1 MGPERLLKTELSL
14 DAPTEMEV
22 FELAGLRPWQ
32 HTLYLRSLSACK
44 GSQPCKDD
52 HEYDH
57 KIFFFLVN
65 AGMSSCSM
73 KLWMRFEKDLHDTIL
88 SDLKMTQC
96 TGSGSLTCLGLLRV
110 QQYSGY
116 HEFPKHSSKRNSCN
130 FLQTELIKTR
140 QKFNTDRPEIEGGS
154 KRLRLLY
161 DDAWRGVVALEA
173 RPLHKESHIAGHLG
187 LYRSNINTGHWY
199 RFATHA
205 SILITAI
212 AEEGRELVRSS

>member
-1 MGPERLLKTELSL
+1 MFQTAIKIVEQKIMIS
-14 DAPTEMEV
+14 V
-22 FELAGLRPWQ
+22 FF
-32 HTLYLRSLSACK
+32 S
-44 GSQPCKDD
+44 
-52 HEYDH
+52 EY
-57 KIFFFLVN
+57 
-65 AGMSSCSM
+65 
-73 KLWMRFEKDLHDTIL
+73 TIVINYNNV
-88 SDLKMTQC
+88 
-96 TGSGSLTCLGLLRV
+96 R
-110 QQYSGY
+110 Y
-116 HEFPKHSSKRNSCN
+116 HEFPKHSGKRNSYN
-130 FLQTELIKTR
+130 FLQPELIKTR

-161 DDAWRGVVALEA
+161 HDAWRGVVALEA